1 MNRTKIKN
9 FLTDNIV
16 TIIFVILSLAGILV
30 SGQPLLVIVRDITQR
45 FVRNSFIVL
54 SLIIPVVAGLGL
66 NFGIVIGAMAAQMS
80 VIFVMDI
87 GVEGFP
93 GILLAMAIAAPLS
106 WFFGILIGKLLNKT
120 RGQEMIASMIV
131 GFFANGL
138 YQLIY
143 LAFMGRF
150 IPVRTKSLIL
160 SSGVGVRNTVDLGGP
175 DGAGGLKYAI
185 DDLWKLNFFLATM
198 LVAGLFLLY
207 QLFRI
212 AKPQAIET
220 KSRKRRIVLA
230 VILAVATLFGVLG
243 QFKIL
248 LPQKILVLRTVP
260 VPMVTLCLI
269 AGLAIFTTWI
279 LQTKLGQDF
288 RSVGQSQPIAGVS
301 GINVDKTRIT
311 AIIISTIL
319 AAWGHII
326 LLQNLGVLNTYG
338 SHVSIGLYGV
348 AALLVGGATVDR
360 ATIGQAFLGVL
371 LFHTLFFISP
381 FAGKVLL
388 NDAQNA
394 EYFRNIVAYGVIG
407 LSLMLYA
414 WKRTQVQKR

>member
-1 MNRTKIKN
+1 MSRTKVKN
-9 FLTDNIV
+9 FLTDNVV

-80 VIFVMDI
+80 VIFVMDLGI
-87 GVEGFP
+87 GGFP

-106 WFFGILIGKLLNKT
+106 WLFGILIGKLLNKT

-131 GFFANGL
+131 GFFANGI
-138 YQLIY
+138 YQLVY

-160 SSGVGVRNTVDLGGP
+160 SSGVGVRNTVDLGGA
-175 DGAGGLKYAI
+175 DGRGGLKYAI
-185 DDLWKLNFFLATM
+185 DDLWKLNFFVATM
-198 LVAGLFLLY
+198 IIAGLFLIY
-207 QLFRI
+207 QIYRLL
-212 AKPQAIET
+212 KPRKIESQ
-220 KSRKRRIVLA
+220 SRKKRIIIIIALSLA
-230 VILAVATLFGVLG
+230 FIFGFLG
-243 QFKIL
+243 QFKL
-248 LPQKILVLRTVP
+248 FLPREILVLRTVP
-260 VPMVTLCLI
+260 VPMVTMLLI
-269 AGLAIFTTWI
+269 AALAIFTTWI
-279 LQTKLGQDF
+279 LKTKLGQDF

-301 GINVDKTRIT
+301 GIDVDKTRIT
-311 AIIISTIL
+311 AVIISTIL

-326 LLQNLGVLNTYG
+326 LLQNIGVLNTYG

-414 WKRTQVQKR
+414 WKRSQALKR